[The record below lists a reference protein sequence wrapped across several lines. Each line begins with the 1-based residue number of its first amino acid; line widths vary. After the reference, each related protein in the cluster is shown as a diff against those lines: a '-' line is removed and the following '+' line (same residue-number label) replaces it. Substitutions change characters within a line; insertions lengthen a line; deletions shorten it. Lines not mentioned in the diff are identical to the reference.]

1 MKDGIWVS
9 KNGRVSEASG
19 LQPRD
24 ALLFAPHGMTSED
37 LLQEQRS
44 ALQQNIKLIRTR
56 LAEATRR

>member
-1 MKDGIWVS
+1 MKNGIWVS

-24 ALLFAPHGMTSED
+24 ALLFAPYGITSVE

-44 ALQQNIKLIRTR
+44 ASQQNIKLIRTR